1 MGKTDI
7 LPVLNSFWRVPV
19 ILAMTALLSMLSV
32 FFSLIDGTGRLQHW
46 CAHNWANFIFF
57 VSRMRTRV
65 EGLENIEPGCGYVF
79 VANHLSM
86 FDHWLFLKYLPIQ
99 FRFAAKSSLFKI
111 PFLGWHLRRSGN
123 LPVIFTNHRETLRA
137 YKRVEEKI
145 RSGVSFV
152 IYPEGERTFDGVTLP
167 FKRGAYMLARHA
179 EAPIIPV
186 TIIGAHLRLKRGSMV
201 IRPGKMEF
209 IVHPPIEYEEY
220 KNWQLDELAD
230 KTRSI
235 ILERYRIEP

>member
-1 MGKTDI
+1 
-7 LPVLNSFWRVPV
+7 
-19 ILAMTALLSMLSV
+19 
-32 FFSLIDGTGRLQHW
+32 
-46 CAHNWANFIFF
+46 
-57 VSRMRTRV
+57 
-65 EGLENIEPGCGYVF
+65 
-79 VANHLSM
+79 
-86 FDHWLFLKYLPIQ
+86 
-99 FRFAAKSSLFKI
+99 
-111 PFLGWHLRRSGN
+111 
-123 LPVIFTNHRETLRA
+123 
-137 YKRVEEKI
+137 
-145 RSGVSFV
+145 
-152 IYPEGERTFDGVTLP
+152 
-167 FKRGAYMLARHA
+167 MLARHA